1 MTRDFAKKKRPPSSN
16 TRRTS
21 SRRPEAKPQK
31 SLPGWLWLLSGAVIG
46 AFAMFL
52 VYLSGVGPS
61 KPEETDSPVVT
72 TPLPAQPKV
81 QPKAQPKNE
90 VVATKPEEDAPKP
103 RLEFYKLLK
112 ESEVE
117 VDATAPP
124 IQTGKTVTQENIE
137 YLLQAGSF
145 QKLTDADR
153 MRAELILMNLDVAV
167 EKVTLENKQVWH
179 RVIVGPFDNRS
190 QMASA
195 RATLVSNDINPL
207 LIKRPK

>member
-21 SRRPEAKPQK
+21 SRKPEAKPQK

-52 VYLSGVGPS
+52 VYLSGVAPS
-61 KPEETDSPVVT
+61 KTDTTDNKVVT
-72 TPLPAQPKV
+72 TPPPAQPKV
-81 QPKAQPKNE
+81 QPKPE
-90 VVATKPEEDAPKP
+90 VVQTKPEEDSPKP

-117 VDATAPP
+117 VDTTAPP
-124 IQTGKTVTQENIE
+124 IQPGKTTAQENIE

-195 RATLVSNDINPL
+195 RATLVSNDISPL